1 MIEKCVQN
9 YNDESKRHIY
19 TMLKKIDFL
28 REGIDPLILN
38 ELIYTTPCIQY
49 EAGSLIFKPGDPMN
63 TI

>member
-1 MIEKCVQN
+1 
-9 YNDESKRHIY
+9 
-19 TMLKKIDFL
+19 MLKKIDFL

-38 ELIYTTPCIQY
+38 ELIYTTPCVQY